1 MAKRSSKV
9 YQFKITLKHI
19 KPPIWRRIQVPDAY
33 TFWDL
38 HVAIQDAM
46 GWYDGHLHAFEV
58 VKPKTGFMEDIGIPD
73 DDSGWGAPRIIAGW
87 KRKIARYFN
96 EENAKAR
103 YVYDFGDDWVHD
115 IRLEKILPMDKDAV
129 YPICLAGKRAC
140 PPEDCGGPWG
150 YEDLLEII
158 SNPEHEQ
165 YEETV
170 EWLGREDFDPDYF
183 DRTEVVF
190 ADPAQRLTY
199 VLQTKEGLG
208 DEELDDDLDPGSLSE
223 DETEGEAEMR
233 RASREMMHRIWK
245 KAKAGDLKDLSP
257 EERRLGGIMLEH
269 EDEFHNQFEFSDV
282 TADHEYEPETEV
294 NPFLHI
300 VIHSIVETQL
310 EEKSPIEAVQF
321 YKAMQKKGNSRHDTI
336 HLIGA
341 IMAPLMFS
349 VMQDQTP
356 FNIDAYRALLRK
368 YKSKTPEEIM
378 ALIKAE
384 DG

>member
-165 YEETV
+165 YEETI

-183 DRTEVVF
+183 DRSEVVF

-199 VLQTKEGLG
+199 VLQTEQGLG
-208 DEELDDDLDPGSLSE
+208 DDELDDDFDPGSLSE
-223 DETEGEAEMR
+223 D
-233 RASREMMHRIWK
+233 
-245 KAKAGDLKDLSP
+245 D
-257 EERRLGGIMLEH
+257 MLEH

-378 ALIKAE
+378 ALIKSE